1 MGSHN
6 QPTAEQLKPMVEHN
20 RNFWVGF
27 MKATAIGGAAI
38 IVLLALMLIFLVKH
52 S

>member
-1 MGSHN
+1 MSSQN

-20 RNFWVGF
+20 RTFWVGF

-38 IVLLALMLIFLVKH
+38 IVLLVLMLVFLVKH
-52 S
+52 N